1 MTFYTN
7 KLIPSRFA
15 GITYQ
20 IWFTPLSVILIRP
33 KYRSDKGLLA
43 HEQTHAKQIRHNW
56 LWFLFYNFSKKYR
69 LKYEA
74 EAYRVQATFLSSLYN
89 LDISYQ
95 DALKH
100 WSRHHRG
107 NGLFYAKGQHNRYW
121 CKCRFAKGGYYTYQ
135 PDSWWNNGCIDTLRY
150 ERTITGHIFLWF
162 SGSAGKR
169 WLYNDGRWQG

>member
-74 EAYRVQATFLSSLYN
+74 EAYRVQLNYCTDKQKSLDTFATFLSSLYN

-95 DALKH
+95 DALKA
-100 WSRHHRG
+100 
-107 NGLFYAKGQHNRYW
+107 LEA
-121 CKCRFAKGGYYTYQ
+121 
-135 PDSWWNNGCIDTLRY
+135 
-150 ERTITGHIFLWF
+150 
-162 SGSAGKR
+162 
-169 WLYNDGRWQG
+169 